1 MDIKSF
7 FALTILKLL
16 GLFTLQ
22 GARRFGAVIAWLLRG
37 SNSTMYKVTK
47 KNLALVYPHL
57 SEQERERM
65 ARESLYHTGCSL
77 AETGIAWGGTLEAL
91 KKNEQKVVSVKND
104 YLLKDAVEAG
114 QGVLM
119 LTLHFGNWEW
129 MNAALPQ
136 RSQKLM
142 GLYKMAKMPALEKN
156 MLESRER
163 CGVTMVPGTREGIER
178 FIENYKSGN
187 CCLIAPDQEPS
198 TKSGVWAKFF
208 SLPALTPKFIHQ
220 LVQENPKGKVLHVY
234 MKRLPEGFEL
244 VFTEAEPEIY
254 DSNLVVSATAMNRGF
269 EKCVAD
275 DPVQYQWDYKRFK
288 RNPEKHYK
296 KL

>member
-22 GARRFGAVIAWLLRG
+22 GARRFGAVIAWLLRI

-104 YLLKDAVEAG
+104 HFLKDAVEAG

-119 LTLHFGNWEW
+119 LTLH
-129 MNAALPQ
+129 PVS
-136 RSQKLM
+136 RS
-142 GLYKMAKMPALEKN
+142 GLQLTTKKQNTGYTN
-156 MLESRER
+156 HSR
-163 CGVTMVPGTREGIER
+163 
-178 FIENYKSGN
+178 
-187 CCLIAPDQEPS
+187 
-198 TKSGVWAKFF
+198 
-208 SLPALTPKFIHQ
+208 
-220 LVQENPKGKVLHVY
+220 
-234 MKRLPEGFEL
+234 
-244 VFTEAEPEIY
+244 TEH
-254 DSNLVVSATAMNRGF
+254 L
-269 EKCVAD
+269 
-275 DPVQYQWDYKRFK
+275 
-288 RNPEKHYK
+288 
-296 KL
+296 